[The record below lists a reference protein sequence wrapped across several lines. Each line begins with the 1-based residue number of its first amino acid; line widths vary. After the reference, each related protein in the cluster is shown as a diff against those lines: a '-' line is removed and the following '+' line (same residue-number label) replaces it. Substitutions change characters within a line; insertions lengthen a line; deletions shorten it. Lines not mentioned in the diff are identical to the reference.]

1 MHRVHLYDLDITD
14 VKLFDCATL
23 CTCSTC
29 LGWVRSGFA
38 VKKLGLVGL
47 GRRDSGLA
55 PANWTHV
62 NLRFVYGTGQGC
74 AENRKQCLHRRF
86 NQIFSASLFHA
97 ICLIETIL
105 SLTDSLLHVRVNSY
119 DLYLQC
125 LITQPDQEQEAQ
137 LSPRDRAM
145 RHVS

>member
-14 VKLFDCATL
+14 VKLFDCAAL

-74 AENRKQCLHRRF
+74 AENRKHNVCAGDLIRF
-86 NQIFSASLFHA
+86 FPH
-97 ICLIETIL
+97 L
-105 SLTDSLLHVRVNSY
+105 SS
-119 DLYLQC
+119 
-125 LITQPDQEQEAQ
+125 TQ
-137 LSPRDRAM
+137 S
-145 RHVS
+145 V